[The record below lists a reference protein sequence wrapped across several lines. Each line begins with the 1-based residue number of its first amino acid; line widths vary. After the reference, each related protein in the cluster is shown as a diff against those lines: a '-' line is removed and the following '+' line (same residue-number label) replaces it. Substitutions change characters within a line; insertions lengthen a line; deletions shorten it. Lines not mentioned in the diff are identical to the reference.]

1 MINGRLLRD
10 SKIFVNLRLK
20 LYRRSAWLYF
30 NHGRVLERRMDLVS
44 DSGEEQRMFVLDA
57 VLEPLLPISA
67 RNATFSQD
75 VTAGKLLEKYGTCY
89 IPLLT
94 DCLT

>member
-1 MINGRLLRD
+1 
-10 SKIFVNLRLK
+10 
-20 LYRRSAWLYF
+20 
-30 NHGRVLERRMDLVS
+30 MDLVS

-75 VTAGKLLEKYGTCY
+75 VTAGKLLEK
-89 IPLLT
+89 
-94 DCLT
+94 

>member
-1 MINGRLLRD
+1 MRAPTSTFIGSFSLHVCE
-10 SKIFVNLRLK
+10 IFVNLRLK

-30 NHGRVLERRMDLVS
+30 NHGRVLERRVDLVS

-75 VTAGKLLEKYGTCY
+75 VTAGKLLEK
-89 IPLLT
+89 
-94 DCLT
+94 

>member
-1 MINGRLLRD
+1 MNHI
-10 SKIFVNLRLK
+10 LK